1 MNQKGKTATKKKR
14 VIPFL
19 NYSVRNFQEYDL
31 ITAMPETQK
40 IVFDNLIEAIKFSI
54 EKKKQEAEIFKLNP
68 EYCVTLNRDKW
79 KSSLKKAIEFYSAA
93 DREDY
98 EKCKQCKDLIE
109 IL

>member
-14 VIPFL
+14 VVPFL
-19 NYSVRNFQEYDL
+19 NYSIRHFNEYSL
-31 ITAMPETQK
+31 ITDMPETQK
-40 IVFDNLIEAIKFSI
+40 IVFDTLVDAIKFSV
-54 EKKKQEAEIFKLNP
+54 EKNKQEAEIFKLNP
-68 EYCVTLNRDKW
+68 EFCVTLNRDKW
-79 KSSLKKAIEFYSAA
+79 KSSLKKAIEFYSAE